1 MDEQEKHRGGPSPS
15 FSPVPSL
22 AFPLACSLL
31 SSLAGDRIRQK
42 STGAGTLNPA
52 RVPPHVREA
61 VSVFDCSPTPCNGGG
76 CGGSPPLLCLLG
88 STPVETTERH
98 KQPI

>member
-1 MDEQEKHRGGPSPS
+1 MSEQEKHRGELSPS
-15 FSPVPSL
+15 FSPAPSL
-22 AFPLACSLL
+22 AFPLARSR
-31 SSLAGDRIRQK
+31 SSLAGARIRQK

-76 CGGSPPLLCLLG
+76 CGGSPALLRLLG

>member
-1 MDEQEKHRGGPSPS
+1 MGEQEKHRGGPSPS

-22 AFPLACSLL
+22 AFPLARPLL
-31 SSLAGDRIRQK
+31 SSLTGARIRQK

-52 RVPPHVREA
+52 RVPPHIREA

-76 CGGSPPLLCLLG
+76 GSPPLLRRLLG